1 MIFLF
6 SAYSVFYLKQ
16 LVIFVKQSNK
26 RKMEELE
33 LLSAKLKI
41 KELKKLVD
49 ELLIAEEVSDL
60 ERGHLKGIKSILN
73 R

>member
-1 MIFLF
+1 
-6 SAYSVFYLKQ
+6 
-16 LVIFVKQSNK
+16 
-26 RKMEELE
+26 MEELE

-73 R
+73 RQNEEFSKSRYPSNERG